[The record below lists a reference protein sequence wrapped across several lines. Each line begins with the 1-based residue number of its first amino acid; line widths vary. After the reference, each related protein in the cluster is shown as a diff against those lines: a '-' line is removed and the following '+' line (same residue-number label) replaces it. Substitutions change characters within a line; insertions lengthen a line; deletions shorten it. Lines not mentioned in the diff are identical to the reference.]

1 MGTVVAG
8 PWHPDCVAL
17 RMKKS
22 ARGRYYEI
30 LGLSKHAS
38 AAGIKKAYREKAR
51 VLQKYIKNT
60 SKIQFDLLDMV

>member
-1 MGTVVAG
+1 
-8 PWHPDCVAL
+8 
-17 RMKKS
+17 MKKG

-38 AAGIKKAYREKAR
+38 AADIKKAYREKAR

-60 SKIQFDLLDMV
+60 SKIQFDLLEMV